1 MWAVGAAEGP
11 SRGPSRRPRGGWG
24 GGIGEAFYCGAQAE
38 SRRLDRRRLILVI
51 RLTVSSPLCLQHEL
65 YIRAYH
71 MLSDFPPVSLG
82 FHFLFV

>member
-11 SRGPSRRPRGGWG
+11 SRSPGGGGWGG
-24 GGIGEAFYCGAQAE
+24 GGIGEAFYCGAQADP
-38 SRRLDRRRLILVI
+38 RRLDQRWLILVI
-51 RLTVSSPLCLQHEL
+51 GLTVSSPLCLQHEL

-71 MLSDFPPVSLG
+71 MLSDFPPVSLA